1 MRPSAQHRLPETA
14 GQLVSTPHN
23 LFDDIR
29 DAVDA
34 LESTLSDRDRL
45 VIDVDAML

>member
-14 GQLVSTPHN
+14 GQLVCTRNN
-23 LFDDIR
+23 LIDDIR

-34 LESTLSDRDRL
+34 LESIRRTVTDW
-45 VIDVDAML
+45 